1 MTNEERWQELSERLN
16 EIEAFAHA
24 EGKMEFD
31 RDCVCPPRG
40 MDVAAQDMAYI
51 GRGLFRLTHDKE
63 YLALLTALHE
73 DPTGLTPVQKRVVKV
88 AYEDYLK
95 EKNVSEDLAFRA
107 DLASQKAHNA
117 WLKAKEAKDF
127 SIFRDALGDFI
138 QVVLEVLATREDQK
152 ATPYDTLLDDYEP
165 GGSIAQLDGFFD
177 SLKERIV
184 PLVKAIGASK
194 KKIDTSFLSRPVS
207 IPKQEAF
214 SRRLLE
220 LEGLEKD
227 RLVFMSTEHPFT
239 THFGPGDLRVTTHF
253 YENDFISN
261 AFSTLHE
268 GGHAL
273 FMGNEPEEFYTN
285 HLSDNMTNGMHECIS
300 RFYENII
307 GRSEA
312 FCAYILPDM
321 KRIAEVFDDVTPRAF
336 YEAVNRATPSLI
348 RTESDELTYCLHILV
363 RYELEKALINGDIKV
378 ADVPAAWNER
388 YKKYLGVDVRDDA
401 AGCLQDVHWT
411 FSFGYFPSYALGNA
425 YGAQILHTMEK
436 DFDVFGAVGQG
447 DLAGV
452 LAWLKEHVFATAS
465 MLDPD
470 PWIRGITG
478 ESLNVNYFLN
488 YLEKKYSELYQL

>member
-1 MTNEERWQELSERLN
+1 MTNEERWQALSEKLC

-24 EGKMEFD
+24 SGKMEFD

-40 MDVAAQDMAYI
+40 MDTAARDMAYI
-51 GRGLFRLTHDKE
+51 GKGLFRLTHDKE
-63 YLALLTALHE
+63 YLDLVVTLYG
-73 DPTGLTPVQKRVVKV
+73 DPEGLTPVQKRVVEDAYKDYV
-88 AYEDYLK
+88 A

-107 DLASQKAHNA
+107 DLASQEAHNA

-127 SIFRDALGDFI
+127 SLFRDALGAFI
-138 QVVLEVLATREDQK
+138 EVGLEVLATREDQK
-152 ATPYDTLLDDYEP
+152 ETPYDTLLNDYEP
-165 GGSIAQLDGFFD
+165 GGSIAQLDGFFE

-184 PLVKAIGASK
+184 PLVQAIAGSK
-194 KKIDTSFLSRPVS
+194 KKIDTAFLSRPVP
-207 IPKQEAF
+207 IPRQEAF
-214 SRRLLE
+214 SRLLME
-220 LEGLEKD
+220 KEGLEAD

-253 YENDFISN
+253 YENDFVSN

-273 FMGNEPEEFYTN
+273 FMGNEPEAFFAE
-285 HLSDNMTNGMHECIS
+285 HLSDHMTNGMHECIS

-312 FCAYILPDM
+312 FCTHILPDM
-321 KRIAEVFDDVTPRAF
+321 QRIAGVFDDVTPRAF
-336 YEAVNRATPSLI
+336 YEAVNAAKPGFI
-348 RTESDELTYCLHILV
+348 RTEADELTYCLHILV

-378 ADVPAAWNER
+378 DDVPAAWNER
-388 YKKYLGVDVRDDA
+388 YKKYLGLDVPDDA

-425 YGAQILHTMEK
+425 YGAQILHTMEQ
-436 DFDVFGAVGQG
+436 DFDVFGAVGRG
-447 DLAGV
+447 DLGKV
-452 LAWLKEHVFATAS
+452 LAWMKEHVFATAS
-465 MLDPD
+465 LLDPD

-478 ESLNVNYFLN
+478 EALNVNY
-488 YLEKKYSELYQL
+488 YLDYLDRKFRSLYQL